1 MNDLYRLMLIML
13 HRDFS
18 SGYCDELDM
27 AFGAQNIVE
36 MMLKDER
43 INIVNKK

>member
-18 SGYCDELDM
+18 SGECDELDM
-27 AFGAQNIVE
+27 AFGAQCIAE
-36 MMLKDER
+36 MMLEEEGKC
-43 INIVNKK
+43 IF